1 MIVMIQIKCV
11 PKDKNIYIIS
21 ICLIQKIKKAIFCN
35 DGNLEYAK
43 IYRVYYLM
51 YISTRLI
58 HCSSLSHCIYY
69 KPSVNYHDSAD
80 SLDKINSIINCVEN
94 GENVF
99 FVTKK

>member
-1 MIVMIQIKCV
+1 
-11 PKDKNIYIIS
+11 
-21 ICLIQKIKKAIFCN
+21 
-35 DGNLEYAK
+35 
-43 IYRVYYLM
+43 M